1 MHLYLSYGETVIEIL
16 FPTTRTLGQASEQ
29 IFDLEQ
35 KLKRR
40 LDVTVAYTELEAND
54 VDYRFKNVEDAIT
67 HLEEFIAESSVLKLS
82 AIDKLAKAL
91 DQQNVEY
98 RRKDD
103 VLEFNEQFANLDYF
117 FSIRIMENGVSAY
130 VYYDC
135 ESLGQLGSRDYSSV
149 KDFIKDLMKLKDL
162 DTKFKS
168 LVEYAPFSLDRSK
181 ERMTDA

>member
-1 MHLYLSYGETVIEIL
+1 MHLYLSFGGIVIEIL
-16 FPTTRTLGQASEQ
+16 FPTTRTLGQTSEQ
-29 IFDLEQ
+29 IFNLEQ

-54 VDYRFKNVEDAIT
+54 VEYRFKNVEDAIA

-103 VLEFNEQFANLDYF
+103 VLEFFDRFANLDYF
-117 FSIRIMENGVSAY
+117 FSISIMSNGVSAY

-135 ESLGQLGSRDYSSV
+135 ESLADLGSITYASID
-149 KDFIKDLMKLKDL
+149 DFIEDLLKLKEL
-162 DTKFKS
+162 DAKFKS
-168 LVEYAPFSLDRSK
+168 LVADAPFNLDRSK
-181 ERMTDA
+181 EVED

>member
-1 MHLYLSYGETVIEIL
+1 MHLYLSFGGIVLEIL

-54 VDYRFKNVEDAIT
+54 VDYCFKNVEDAIA

-91 DQQNVEY
+91 DQQNVEH
-98 RRKDD
+98 RRKNN
-103 VLEFNEQFANLDYF
+103 VLVLNEQFTNLDYF
-117 FSIRIMENGVSAY
+117 FSIEINDDGESVE

-135 ESLGQLGSRDYSSV
+135 ESLGNIGSRNYDSV
-149 KDFIKDLMKLKDL
+149 DEVIEDLLKLKEL
-162 DTKFKS
+162 DSKFKS
-168 LVEYAPFSLDRSK
+168 LVANAPFNLDRSK
-181 ERMTDA
+181 EED

>member
-1 MHLYLSYGETVIEIL
+1 MHLYLSYGGTVIEIL
-16 FPTTRTLGQASEQ
+16 FPTTRTLGQSSEQ

-54 VDYRFKNVEDAIT
+54 VEYRFKNVEDAIA

-103 VLEFNEQFANLDYF
+103 VLEFFDCFANLDYF
-117 FSIRIMENGVSAY
+117 FSIRIMENGESVY

-135 ESLGQLGSRDYSSV
+135 ESLADLGSITYASIDHV
-149 KDFIKDLMKLKDL
+149 IEDLVKLKEL
-162 DTKFKS
+162 DAKFKS
-168 LVEYAPFSLDRSK
+168 LVANAPFNLDRSK
-181 ERMTDA
+181 EED

>member
-1 MHLYLSYGETVIEIL
+1 MHLYLSFGGIVLEIL

-54 VDYRFKNVEDAIT
+54 VDYCFKNVEDAIA

-91 DQQNVEY
+91 DQQNVEH
-98 RRKDD
+98 RRKNN
-103 VLEFNEQFANLDYF
+103 VLVLNEQFTNLDYF
-117 FSIRIMENGVSAY
+117 FSIEINDDGESVE

-135 ESLGQLGSRDYSSV
+135 ESLGNIGSKNYDSV
-149 KDFIKDLMKLKDL
+149 DEVIEDLLKLKEL
-162 DTKFKS
+162 DSKFKS
-168 LVEYAPFSLDRSK
+168 LVANAPFNLDRSK
-181 ERMTDA
+181 EED